1 MTKLL
6 LASLRIEYETTS
18 ITLDS
23 LCHKH
28 KVKPEQLKGSIEWK
42 KKPGIIEDVEIVEP
56 TIVKEVEP
64 IEASPIQPTIVTKP
78 KELTTK
84 PEEPTIELTIE
95 DKIKDFKEK
104 AIDAALVFINQDVR
118 FAEIKEFKDMVAI
131 VDSIDSS
138 LKKPSTNNAPT
149 INILV
154 QNLTERY
161 KDDC

>member
-18 ITLDS
+18 ITLNS

-28 KVKPEQLKGSIEWK
+28 KVKPEQLKGSIEWQK
-42 KKPGIIEDVEIVEP
+42 RQGILEDVEFEQPITIEEP
-56 TIVKEVEP
+56 IITPTTIV
-64 IEASPIQPTIVTKP
+64 
-78 KELTTK
+78 TTK

-138 LKKPSTNNAPT
+138 LKKPSANNAPT

-154 QNLTERY
+154 QNLAERY

>member
-28 KVKPEQLKGSIEWK
+28 KVKLPELKGSSEWQK
-42 KKPGIIEDVEIVEP
+42 RPGIEEPKEP
-56 TIVKEVEP
+56 TE
-64 IEASPIQPTIVTKP
+64 TIVIPDITINIPEQP
-78 KELTTK
+78 KATTIVI
-84 PEEPTIELTIE
+84 PDTPIDTSVTASME
-95 DKIKDFKEK
+95 DKIRDFKEK

-118 FAEIKEFKDMVAI
+118 FAEVKEFKDMVAI
-131 VDSIDSS
+131 VDSIDNS
-138 LKKPSTNNAPT
+138 LRKPGLNNGPT

-154 QNLTERY
+154 QNLAERY
-161 KDDC
+161 QDDC